1 MKNMNVA
8 HYKCIN
14 FIICL
19 TCYKIEINYTNET
32 RTQEKK
38 TENKCD
44 IKSGSVVSILKLH
57 KAALIVKTR
66 KKKTLN
72 KQHTLTT

>member
-1 MKNMNVA
+1 MLQNWDKLQA
-8 HYKCIN
+8 S
-14 FIICL
+14 
-19 TCYKIEINYTNET
+19 NYTNET

-66 KKKTLN
+66 KKN
-72 KQHTLTT
+72 AKQTTHINNVM

>member
-1 MKNMNVA
+1 MLQNWDKLQA
-8 HYKCIN
+8 S
-14 FIICL
+14 
-19 TCYKIEINYTNET
+19 NYTNET

-66 KKKTLN
+66 KKKR
-72 KQHTLTT
+72 